1 MRYLL
6 GLGSVVLLASCLA
19 PAQRTMTGSHRQ
31 YADVTI
37 EVHTQTGQ
45 PLNASLKVELL
56 TSSGMPVNI
65 AFTNDSGEVMLGAV
79 PTGAVYVIRVS
90 GPEIEPVASEFSL
103 EASENS
109 HTEWITVSPRART
122 TVTSPQGSVA
132 VVDLNVP
139 EKAQKE
145 LVKGNQCSAKNDWS
159 GAAEHYQKAI
169 ELYPKYAMAYN
180 NLGSARMNL
189 HDVPAARQAF
199 EQAVAINDKYANA
212 WLHLARLQHDTGDL
226 HGSQQSLLKAIAT
239 DPKNVEVLAG
249 LAQVELQLSDFD
261 ATQDYVRKANA
272 LPHQGFAIIH
282 VLGAYALQKQNKIP
296 DAVTEYKLY
305 LQEDPN
311 GAMAEKVRAT
321 IATLEKQTT
330 P

>member
-6 GLGSVVLLASCLA
+6 GLGTVVMLAGCLAS
-19 PAQRTMTGSHRQ
+19 AQRITTPFQKQ
-31 YADVTI
+31 YADLTI
-37 EVHTQTGQ
+37 EVRTQTGQ
-45 PLNASLKVELL
+45 PPNASLKVELL
-56 TSSGMPVNI
+56 SSTGMPVNTT
-65 AFTNDSGEVMLGAV
+65 FTNDSGEVMLGEV
-79 PTGAVYVIRVS
+79 QTGAIYVIRVS
-90 GPEIEPVASEFSL
+90 GPEIEPAASEFTL
-103 EASENS
+103 EASESS
-109 HTEWITVSPRART
+109 HTEWITVTPRVRT
-122 TVTSPQGSVA
+122 NVTSPQGSVA
-132 VVDLNVP
+132 LVDLNVP
-139 EKAQKE
+139 QKALKE
-145 LVKGNQCSAKNDWS
+145 LGKGNQCSAKNDWS

-189 HDVPAARQAF
+189 HDVPGARQAF

-212 WLHLARLQHDTGDL
+212 WLHLARLQHDSGDV

-249 LAQVELQLSDFD
+249 LAQVELQLSDFS

-282 VLGAYALQKQNKIP
+282 ILGAYALQKQDKIAE
-296 DAVTEYKLY
+296 AVTEYKLY